1 MAQPD
6 APSAQLD
13 VPSSSRDHIAQ
24 LPETSFSRA
33 VDPLIEW
40 LGKVSSI
47 LWPILVAIITI
58 NVVMRYALG
67 RGLVEFEEIQWHL
80 YAVGFLLAQAWCMQN
95 DGHVRIDVFAEHFR
109 PRTKCW
115 IELAG
120 ILVWL
125 LPYVLLVCWF
135 AVPFIAYS
143 YRIGEISEAPGGLPY
158 RFGIKAFLFIGFVL
172 LGIATISRL
181 TRVLAAL
188 FGHSRG

>member
-6 APSAQLD
+6 
-13 VPSSSRDHIAQ
+13 VPGVKPTEPLSSRDHIPQ
-24 LPETSFSRA
+24 LPATPFSRA

-109 PRTKCW
+109 DRTKCW
-115 IELAG
+115 VELFG

-188 FGHSRG
+188 SGRSRG